1 MTLIIFFFQAEDG
14 IRDAQESRGLG
25 DVYKRQNDHWV
36 GLITVMDKDWNT
48 IKVRSE
54 LGDEFNSKKL
64 FNNLLNNLV
73 DNGYKLISIK

>member
-1 MTLIIFFFQAEDG
+1 MIKIIARLEKRGHIAHLTLGGLEDD
-14 IRDAQESRGLG
+14 R
-25 DVYKRQNDHWV
+25 WV
-36 GLITVMDKDWNT
+36 GLITVMDKDWDT

-64 FNNLLNNLV
+64 FNSLLCSLV

>member
-1 MTLIIFFFQAEDG
+1 MIKIIAELEKRGHRAQLTLGGLED
-14 IRDAQESRGLG
+14 
-25 DVYKRQNDHWV
+25 DHWV

-64 FNNLLNNLV
+64 FNNLLNSLV

>member
-1 MTLIIFFFQAEDG
+1 MIKIIARLEKRGHIAHLTLG
-14 IRDAQESRGLG
+14 GLE
-25 DVYKRQNDHWV
+25 NDHWV

-64 FNNLLNNLV
+64 FNDLFYSLLS
-73 DNGYKLISIK
+73 NGYKLISIK

>member
-1 MTLIIFFFQAEDG
+1 MIKIIAEL
-14 IRDAQESRGLG
+14 EKRGHIAHLALG
-25 DVYKRQNDHWV
+25 GLEDDHWV

-48 IKVRSE
+48 IKIRSE

-64 FNNLLNNLV
+64 FNNLLCSLV

>member
-1 MTLIIFFFQAEDG
+1 MIKIIARLEKRGHIAHLTLG
-14 IRDAQESRGLG
+14 GLEE
-25 DVYKRQNDHWV
+25 DHWV

-54 LGDEFNSKKL
+54 LGGEFNSKKL
-64 FNNLLNNLV
+64 FNSLLYSLV